1 MGARYS
7 PDGECLMVFGSW
19 GCKVYESAT
28 GELLHTLVDKEGA
41 VVLNCYADASS
52 KFLVSVGISG
62 SAFVKE
68 LRSGERLCELDHRHE
83 LDQLPRNTSG
93 GTFDSDSAR
102 MAYFVRVAHHSR
114 FRGSLAHRKSVGGR

>member
-1 MGARYS
+1 MGIRYS
-7 PDGECLMVFGSW
+7 PDGAYLMVFGSW

-68 LRSGERLCELDHRHE
+68 LRSGERLRELDH
-83 LDQLPRNTSG
+83 LPRNTSG

-102 MAYFVRVAHHSR
+102 MAYFVRQMHDS
-114 FRGSLAHRKSVGGR
+114 